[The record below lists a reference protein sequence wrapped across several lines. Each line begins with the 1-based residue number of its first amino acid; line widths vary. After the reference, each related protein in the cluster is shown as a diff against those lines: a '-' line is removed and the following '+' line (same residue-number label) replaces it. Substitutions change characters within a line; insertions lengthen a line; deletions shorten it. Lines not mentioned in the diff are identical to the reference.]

1 MSAANALLQVDDVSV
16 HAGPLALL
24 QGISFRLHPGEAL
37 CLVGESGA
45 GKSLLAQAVMGQL
58 PPALRASGSVAIA
71 GHASRAAD
79 GPARRPLWGRTLALL
94 PQEPAQALSPIM
106 PVAPQLAE
114 VHALVR
120 GLPPD
125 RAQAAAEA
133 QLQAAGLGAAARQH
147 AWQLSGGMAQR
158 AAAAIA
164 LAGGARILLAD
175 EPTKGL
181 DAAWRRHAV
190 EGLQALLREGGCAVV
205 ITHDLD
211 LARQLDGA
219 VMVLQGGQAVE
230 GGPAREVLAT
240 PRHAFTRRLL
250 DADPSAW
257 PRRAMPTVGDVVLQA
272 TGLTKAYGGRP
283 LFQGVDL
290 ALRRGERTVVRGDSG
305 SGKSTLGNVLLGLVR
320 ADAGAVRRAPSLAP
334 TSLQKL
340 YQDPAGAFAPQA
352 DLGTS
357 LHDVARRHAQPWT
370 ALEERLQRLGLDPAL
385 LRRRPGE
392 VSGGE
397 LQRIALARVLLARPA
412 LLFADE
418 PTSRLDPLTQ
428 RDTLALLT
436 EAVEETGACLL
447 LVTHD
452 DALAQAIG
460 TRTLRLQDGALAVE
474 EGMAAATVTA
484 AHASG

>member
-1 MSAANALLQVDDVSV
+1 MSEASALLQVDDVGV

-24 QGISFRLHPGEAL
+24 QGISFTLHPGESL

-71 GHASRAAD
+71 GRASRAAD

-94 PQEPAQALSPIM
+94 PQEPAQALSPLM
-106 PVAPQLAE
+106 PMAPQLAE

-120 GLPPD
+120 GLPAD
-125 RAQAAAEA
+125 CAQAAAEA

-181 DAAWRRHAV
+181 DAAWRHHAID
-190 EGLQALLREGGCAVV
+190 GLQALLREGGCAVV

-211 LARQLDGA
+211 LARRLDGT
-219 VMVLQGGQAVE
+219 VMVLQGGRAVE
-230 GGPAREVLAT
+230 SGRARDVLAA

-250 DADPSAW
+250 EADPSAW
-257 PRRAMPTVGDVVLQA
+257 PLRATPILGDVVLQA
-272 TGLTKAYGGRP
+272 TGLAKAYGGQP
-283 LFQGVDL
+283 LFRGVDL

-320 ADAGAVRRAPSLAP
+320 ADAGAVRRAPTLAP
-334 TSLQKL
+334 TALQKL
-340 YQDPAGAFAPQA
+340 YQDPAGAFAPQP
-352 DLGTS
+352 DLGTT
-357 LHDVARRHAQPWT
+357 LRDVARRHAQPWA

-385 LRRRPGE
+385 LQRRPSE

-397 LQRIALARVLLARPA
+397 LQRIALARALLARPA

-428 RDTLALLT
+428 RDTLTLLT
-436 EAVEETGACLL
+436 EVMEETGACLL

-452 DALAQAIG
+452 DALAQAVG
-460 TRTLRLQDGALAVE
+460 TRTLRLKGGALAVE
-474 EGMAAATVTA
+474 EGTAAAAVTEV
-484 AHASG
+484 HAPG

>member
-1 MSAANALLQVDDVSV
+1 MSAAAALLQVDDVGV

-24 QGISFRLHPGEAL
+24 QGISFTLHPGEAL

-71 GHASRAAD
+71 GRASRAED

-94 PQEPAQALSPIM
+94 PQEPAQALSPLM
-106 PVAPQLAE
+106 PIAPQLAE

-120 GLPPD
+120 GEAPD
-125 RAQAAAEA
+125 RARAAARA

-181 DAAWRRHAV
+181 DAAWRRHAID
-190 EGLQALLREGGCAVV
+190 GLQALLREGGCAVV

-211 LARQLDGA
+211 LARQLGGA
-219 VMVLQGGQAVE
+219 IMVLQGGRAVE
-230 GGPAREVLAT
+230 MGRAREVLAA
-240 PRHAFTRRLL
+240 PRHAFTRRLI

-257 PRRAMPTVGDVVLQA
+257 PRRGPPPLGETVLQA
-272 TGLTKAYGGRP
+272 TGLGKAFAGRQ

-290 ALRRGERTVVRGDSG
+290 ELRQGERAVIRGDSG

-320 ADAGAVRRAPSLAP
+320 ADAGCVRRAPSLAP
-334 TSLQKL
+334 TTLQKL
-340 YQDPAGAFAPQA
+340 YQDPAGAFAPQV
-352 DLGTS
+352 DLGTT
-357 LHDVARRHAQPWT
+357 LRDVARLHAQPWA
-370 ALEERLQRLGLDPAL
+370 ALEQRLQRLGLDPAL
-385 LRRRPGE
+385 LLRRPGE

-397 LQRIALARVLLARPA
+397 LQRIALARALLARPA

-428 RDTLALLT
+428 RHTLALLT
-436 EAVEETGACLL
+436 ETMENAGACLL

-452 DALAQAIG
+452 DALARAVG
-460 TRTLRLQDGALAVE
+460 TRTLRLQGGVLALDQE
-474 EGMAAATVTA
+474 KETEKA
-484 AHASG
+484 AHAPG